1 MQFVPRAKP
10 VPAAGGV
17 ESATTLDMKM
27 LAAVTALCV
36 ATAVV
41 SASYTQKYRSRV
53 SLIDRTTD
61 FSKLK
66 TYAWLESHLVAD
78 AELDAQIVAAVDHEF
93 GALGMAKVAPAS
105 ADVVVTYAAYSRTDV
120 RFKAPEVTKDVRPS
134 YAVGTLVV
142 SVLAP
147 QYMKPLLELRADTPV
162 ERASRAT
169 KVVETVSEMFQLY
182 PRRRH

>member
-1 MQFVPRAKP
+1 
-10 VPAAGGV
+10 
-17 ESATTLDMKM
+17 MKM
-27 LAAVTALCV
+27 HAAVIALCV
-36 ATAVV
+36 AAAVAS
-41 SASYTQKYRSRV
+41 SAYSPKYRSRV

-78 AELDAQIVAAVDHEF
+78 MELDAQIVAAVDHQF
-93 GALGMAKVAPAS
+93 SALGMTKAAPAS

-120 RFKAPEVTKDVRPS
+120 RFNGPEVAKDVRPS

-147 QYMKPLLELRADTPV
+147 RYMKPLLELRADTPV
-162 ERASRAT
+162 ERASRAG
-169 KVVETVSEMFQLY
+169 KVVDTVSEMFKLY

>member
-1 MQFVPRAKP
+1 
-10 VPAAGGV
+10 
-17 ESATTLDMKM
+17 MKT
-27 LAAVTALCV
+27 LAAVAALCI

-41 SASYTQKYRSRV
+41 PSASYTQKYRSRV
-53 SLIDRTTD
+53 SLIDRATD

-78 AELDAQIVAAVDHEF
+78 TELDAQIVTAIDHEF
-93 GALGMAKVAPAS
+93 SALGMAKAAPAS

-120 RFKAPEVTKDVRPS
+120 RFKAPEIEKDVRPS

-147 QYMKPLLELRADTPV
+147 HYMKPLLELRADTPV
-162 ERASRAT
+162 ERASRAA
-169 KVVETVSEMFQLY
+169 KVVETVSEMFKLY